1 MNKNTSILLAA
12 LASSVWCFPLLAQTE
27 QSKGEVPPPPKFED
41 VTTTQDSESNFQVE
55 ERRFENRL
63 DSVKIE
69 HQNSGVRDYYDLN
82 DPGIERREGGI
93 SEQGAM
99 RTWRFGGNK

>member
-1 MNKNTSILLAA
+1 MNKNTSILFAA
-12 LASSVWCFPLLAQTE
+12 LAGSLWCFPLLAQTAQPE
-27 QSKGEVPPPPKFED
+27 GEVPPPPQLKD
-41 VTTTQDSESNFQVE
+41 VTTTQDTESGFHVE

-63 DSVKIE
+63 DSVKVE

-82 DPGIERREGGI
+82 DPGIERRTGGI

-99 RTWRFGGNK
+99 RTWRFGGSK